1 MPEEKEQKEQE
12 KQRTERIT
20 GPQKAAI
27 LVLTLPEDV
36 AVNVIRKLKEHEL
49 NKLAKTILTLGT
61 IKRDMV
67 KLVLK
72 EARDE
77 LAEMAPLRTAPD
89 ELRRLFEKAL
99 PPEKFR
105 KLLEETMLTES
116 GKVVFEEL
124 GKMDPKFIAK
134 LIEKE
139 HPQII
144 AIILSQLKPMK
155 AAEVIQYLPK
165 RLGVTNVREEV
176 VKRLAMLE
184 KVSMNTLKI
193 LTDAL
198 EDELASI
205 GAGKEQALSG
215 VDIAAEIVN
224 NLPKEL
230 AQELLDEIR
239 KENPSLADAIEE
251 RMFKFEDI
259 VKLDNRAIIEI
270 LKAVD
275 KNDLLLSLKGA
286 PEEILNK
293 FLSNMSKRASQMFL
307 EDLEA
312 LGPVRKS
319 DVEKA
324 RKKVIAIIKKMAEE
338 GKIDISGSEEM
349 I

>member
-1 MPEEKEQKEQE
+1 VPEETHKVDE

-20 GPQKAAI
+20 GLQKAAI
-27 LVLTLPEDV
+27 LILTLPEDI
-36 AVNVIRKLKEHEL
+36 AINVLKRLKEHEVSR
-49 NKLAKTILTLGT
+49 LAKTILSLGT

-67 KLVLK
+67 KLVLQ
-72 EARDE
+72 EAHAQ
-77 LAEMAPLRTAPD
+77 LAEIAPLKTAPE
-89 ELRRLFEKAL
+89 ELRRLLEKAL
-99 PPEKFR
+99 PPDKFQM
-105 KLLEETMLTES
+105 LIEETMMSES
-116 GKVVFEEL
+116 GKLIFDEL
-124 GKMDPKFIAK
+124 QKMDAKFIAR

-144 AIILSQLKPMK
+144 AIILSQIKPMK

-176 VKRLAMLE
+176 IKRLAMLE
-184 KVSMNTLKI
+184 KVSMDTLKI
-193 LTDAL
+193 VTDAL
-198 EDELASI
+198 EDELASL
-205 GAGKEQALSG
+205 GAGKEQTLSG
-215 VDIAAEIVN
+215 IDITAEIVN

-239 KENPSLADAIEE
+239 KENPSLADSIEE

-275 KNDLLLSLKGA
+275 KNDLLLALKGA
-286 PEEILNK
+286 PEEIMNK

-312 LGPVRKS
+312 LGLVKKS

-324 RKKVIAIIKKMAEE
+324 RKKVIAIIKKLAEE
-338 GKIDISGSEEM
+338 GKIEIGGSEELV
-349 I
+349 